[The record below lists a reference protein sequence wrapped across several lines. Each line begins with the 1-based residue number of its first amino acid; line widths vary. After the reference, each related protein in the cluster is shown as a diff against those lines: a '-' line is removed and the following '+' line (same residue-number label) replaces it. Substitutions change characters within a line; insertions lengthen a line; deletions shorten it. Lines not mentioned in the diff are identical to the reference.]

1 MSCNIQNSSAAW
13 PLRHSMR
20 RRQLYLAAAR
30 LPPMTTGARSGCIA
44 FNRNTLT
51 IAPWV
56 EGAREAVEAV
66 VAAVAER

>member
-1 MSCNIQNSSAAW
+1 
-13 PLRHSMR
+13 MR
-20 RRQLYLAAAR
+20 RRQLYIAAAR

-66 VAAVAER
+66 VAAAVAER